1 MRLGWWRRRGQEA
14 PAVRDESESGEWQ
27 VLAAA
32 RQQES
37 RDGQVLEYPGRTARC
52 PRGHTR
58 VIPSRFDRPVVEL
71 PCTACGRRY
80 PLRQS

>member
-1 MRLGWWRRRGQEA
+1 MRLGWLRRRGREA
-14 PAVRDESESGEWQ
+14 PAATEVPEPGEWQ

-52 PRGHTR
+52 PRGHLR
-58 VIPSRFDRPVVEL
+58 LIPSRFDRPEVEL
-71 PCTACGRRY
+71 TCTQCGRRY